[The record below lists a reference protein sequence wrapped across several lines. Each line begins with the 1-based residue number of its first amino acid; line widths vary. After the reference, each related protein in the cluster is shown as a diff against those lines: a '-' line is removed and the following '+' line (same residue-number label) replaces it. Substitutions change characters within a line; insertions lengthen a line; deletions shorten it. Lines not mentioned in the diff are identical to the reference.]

1 VLTGSYSH
9 TIDAKNRL
17 FIPAKHR
24 EKLGSNFVI
33 TRNVDKCLSVYSME
47 EWEKF
52 SAKLEA
58 LPNIQSRNIVR
69 FVYANACDVQPDAQ
83 GRVVLSPELV
93 AYAGLQKNVTII
105 GCNNHAEIWD
115 EELWKQKNN
124 EDDAADL
131 LQQMVELGL

>member
-1 VLTGSYSH
+1 MLTGSYSH

-33 TRNVDKCLSVYSME
+33 TRNVDKCLSIYSME